1 MLKDIIE
8 KDIQTAM
15 KDGAEEYKI
24 NVLRAIKAE
33 ILNTEKG
40 IGGKKPTT
48 ITDIVEV
55 TILNKMCKERK
66 ESAEQ
71 YRKGEREDLASKE
84 EKEVSIIETYLP
96 KMPSDDEVRDY
107 TVECINSLDHQ
118 VSLRDTGIILQSVK
132 QKYPFVGGKIVSET
146 IINYLKTH

>member
-48 ITDIVEV
+48 ITDVVEV

-71 YRKGEREDLASKE
+71 YRKGGREDLASKE
-84 EKEVSIIETYLP
+84 EKEVSIIEIYLP

-118 VSLRDTGIILQSVK
+118 VSPRDTGIILQSVK